1 MTEVATDFGGIRRRM
16 KRCEYP
22 PIHPS
27 EQWGSCR
34 RVATTRRQRKDRT
47 FDLCDDHAEFL
58 DRLWANVE
66 QHRVDGA
73 ASLEVAQN
81 SGAASPPRH
90 QALVATADMTTC
102 SPIRSM
108 WVQHAEAT
116 GTLHSE
122 HCLSRKLSTGIR

>member
-1 MTEVATDFGGIRRRM
+1 MTEVSTDLGGIPRRM

-47 FDLCDDHAEFL
+47 FDLCDDHSEFL

-66 QHRVDGA
+66 QHRIERSCLAGGGA
-73 ASLEVAQN
+73 ETAAQ
-81 SGAASPPRH
+81 PPRL
-90 QALVATADMTTC
+90 APPGARGRRLT
-102 SPIRSM
+102 
-108 WVQHAEAT
+108 
-116 GTLHSE
+116 
-122 HCLSRKLSTGIR
+122 